1 MIYKMSKP
9 SENMLKSTS
18 EIFQLMRESA
28 EREYND
34 EQERIKKEENIHEMQ
49 MKESQERFTKYMH
62 EQSLNVTNRNNY
74 ITNLKEAMLS
84 ECLMKLY
91 TESSVTPLTSS
102 DKIVAK
108 NLVNKFIK
116 ENGVYGL
123 ISSFKT
129 KNFLL
134 SEFARIVNKYST
146 LNEKCE
152 DCRPGEARE
161 FTITPE
167 RKDDFF
173 KELEDIDVEDASKLI
188 KTRVSDAMSDF
199 VDSNVSNK
207 LDFEEVIQAAQ
218 DKIAKTDDEH
228 IAEQY
233 SSMAKRKINEMKMS
247 REKNIFHCLVESLS
261 TAAFKD
267 ETLKAKYINEAS
279 LDMESVVNDA
289 QLVYTMLE
297 MVNTTNMIEV
307 NESFVNDY
315 IKSLS

>member
-1 MIYKMSKP
+1 MIYTMSKP

-18 EIFQLMRESA
+18 EIYQLMRESA
-28 EREYND
+28 EREYNN

-62 EQSLNVTNRNNY
+62 EQSVNVTNRNAY

-91 TESSVTPLTSS
+91 TESSITPLTSS
-102 DKIVAK
+102 DKIIAK

-152 DCRPGEARE
+152 EHKPGEARE

-173 KELEDIDVEDASKLI
+173 KELEDIDTEDASKLI
-188 KTRVSDAMSDF
+188 KNRVSDAMSEF

-233 SSMAKRKINEMKMS
+233 SAMAKRKINEMKIS

-279 LDMESVVNDA
+279 LDMESVVNDS
-289 QLVYTMLE
+289 QLIYTMLE

-307 NESFVNDY
+307 NEAFINDY
-315 IKSLS
+315 VKSLS

>member
-9 SENMLKSTS
+9 SENMLKSNT
-18 EIFQLMRESA
+18 EIYQLMKESA

-49 MKESQERFTKYMH
+49 MKESQQRLNNYMR
-62 EQSLNVTNRNNY
+62 EQSINVTNRNKY
-74 ITNLKEAMLS
+74 MTNLKEAMLS
-84 ECLMKLY
+84 ECLMKLF
-91 TESSVTPLTSS
+91 TESSVTPLISS
-102 DKIVAK
+102 DKILAK

-123 ISSFKT
+123 LSSFKT

-134 SEFARIVNKYST
+134 SEFARIVNKYSV
-146 LNEKCE
+146 LDEACE
-152 DCRPGEARE
+152 EYKPGEARE

-188 KTRVSDAMSDF
+188 KNRVSDAMSDF
-199 VDSNVSNK
+199 VDNNVSNK

-218 DKIAKTDDEH
+218 DRIAKTDDEH

-233 SSMAKRKINEMKMS
+233 SAMAKRKINEMKIS
-247 REKNIFHCLVESLS
+247 REKNIFHCLVESIS

-267 ETLKAKYINEAS
+267 DALKAKYINEAS
-279 LDMESVVNDA
+279 LNMESVVNDA
-289 QLVYTMLE
+289 QLIYTMLE
-297 MVNTTNMIEV
+297 MVNTTNMIEI
-307 NESFVNDY
+307 NESFINDY
-315 IKSLS
+315 LKSLS